1 MRPQLL
7 KVHLRPEQSFGFRHD
22 IGPYFYNHWHYHEE
36 IELVYILNG
45 SGRQFIGN
53 HIHHFKKGDMIL
65 VGSNLP
71 HLWRSEAKYF
81 YPESKT
87 KCEAYVIHFKEN
99 CFGENFF
106 NLPENKSIK
115 ALLTKAKQGIRI
127 KDPTKSNVLDLML
140 HLENALNTEKI
151 ILLLQIL
158 NSISNSKKIKT
169 ICNTGVSFNLS
180 SSDSEKLNNIYQY
193 ILNNFSRN
201 LSLGEVAAVA
211 CLSPNSFC
219 RYFRSKIKKSFSKF
233 LIEVRIGHACKLLAE
248 TDKTVSSVCYES
260 GYNNFS
266 NFNRHFKSITSKT
279 PLEHRKHYQENKLPE
294 G

>member
-1 MRPQLL
+1 
-7 KVHLRPEQSFGFRHD
+7 
-22 IGPYFYNHWHYHEE
+22 
-36 IELVYILNG
+36 
-45 SGRQFIGN
+45 
-53 HIHHFKKGDMIL
+53 MIL